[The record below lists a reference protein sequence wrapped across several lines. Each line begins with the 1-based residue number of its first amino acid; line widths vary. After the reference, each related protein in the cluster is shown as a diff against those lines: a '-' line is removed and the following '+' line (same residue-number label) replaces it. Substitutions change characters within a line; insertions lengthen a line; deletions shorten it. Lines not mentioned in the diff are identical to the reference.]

1 MSSNT
6 EGTGDTE
13 EDSVELHLVKAVV
26 GEEHTRVGIDV
37 GPGVLGLASLEEDVR
52 NKVVDLANELEHL
65 VIREVLQGEF
75 TLSGV
80 TRIGLAEDG
89 VTVTRDDLASL
100 QGAPDVL
107 LDSLVGGVFAN
118 LGLHLPQPDENL
130 LVGETMERTGQTVES
145 GSVGKE
151 RIGESRADQLASVGR
166 DVATFVVTG
175 TRLERMDD
183 GVI

>member
-1 MSSNT
+1 M
-6 EGTGDTE
+6 GE
-13 EDSVELHLVKAVV
+13 ED
-26 GEEHTRVGIDV
+26 TRVGIDV

-52 NKVVDLANELEHL
+52 NKVVDLADELEHL
-65 VIREVLQGEF
+65 VIRQVLQGEF
-75 TLSGV
+75 TLSSV
-80 TRIGLAEDG
+80 ARIGLAEDG
-89 VTVTRDDLASL
+89 VTVTGDNLASL

-107 LDSLVGGVFAN
+107 LDSLVSGVFTD

-130 LVGETMERTGQTVES
+130 LIGETMERTGQAVK
-145 GSVGKE
+145 GGGVGKE

-175 TRLERMDD
+175 TRLERMRD